1 MQFWTAEILNPN
13 NPAVTEDS
21 IRAAAANW
29 DDLPAVVRS
38 YMDIQP
44 QGGGPRITPPPGL
57 MANNYG
63 THSPF
68 TPLLE
73 GAWHMLQNLGGGPAA
88 GGNAAG
94 GNAAGGSTSSADLQ
108 ASLMRIARRD
118 ESSKKVAK
126 MAMQDMRR
134 LKEDYQ
140 LHETAAGYDAGQETA
155 CDDAIY
161 NTIDMLYST

>member
-1 MQFWTAEILNPN
+1 MQFWTEEILNAN

-44 QGGGPRITPPPGL
+44 QGGEPRITPPPGL

-73 GAWHMLQNLGGGPAA
+73 GALQMLQNLGGGPAA